1 MLRRMVQLVIIA
13 ILAVI
18 VFSLGSAMIY
28 LVREPHGSK
37 KTVRALTWRIGLSI
51 VLFLLLMLGFATG
64 VIEPHGLTG

>member
-1 MLRRMVQLVIIA
+1 MIQILIIA

-18 VFSLGSAMIY
+18 VISLGSAMVY

-51 VLFLLLMLGFATG
+51 GLFVLLMLGFATG
-64 VIEPHGLTG
+64 LIEPHGIAG